1 MKLALQNTIVL
12 TAIFVA
18 PAILA
23 VDAGAHSVEVR
34 KREYASLQKDLEAAR
49 PADDASKEEM
59 VAYLELSKDSYEKF
73 AKAHPKTPEGF
84 EAAASIAGLLTQYR
98 HPEALKF
105 SELAADS
112 APAAGVEIQRVA
124 LCWVWIVQGR
134 LEKLDADG
142 AMAAL
147 EKVKSLSKPLYDRIS
162 AEVEGAI
169 KKINQDKDLASKLK
183 PGNEAFQIAAKDIR
197 GRDFSLE
204 GLRGSVVIVHFW
216 SPAHISELQNLGD
229 LHKMWRARGLEIV
242 GISLDQDET
251 ELKDAVRDNEVKW
264 TVLSDHKGWDSQF
277 AQKWGI
283 LSLPRNYLIDR
294 KGIIRY
300 VNLKD
305 EQLSAAVKKLL
316 NEDK

>member
-1 MKLALQNTIVL
+1 MKMSALILVLAFI
-12 TAIFVA
+12 A

-23 VDAGAHSVEVR
+23 GDAAADSVETR

-49 PADDASKEEM
+49 PADDASKEEL

-84 EAAASIAGLLTQYR
+84 EAAASIAELLTR
-98 HPEALKF
+98 FHHPEALKY
-105 SELAADS
+105 SELAAES
-112 APAAGVEIQRVA
+112 APAAGVELQRVA
-124 LCWVWIVQGR
+124 LCWVWIVYGR
-134 LEKLDADG
+134 LEKQDTEG
-142 AMAAL
+142 AMTAL
-147 EKVKSLSKPLYDRIS
+147 EKVKSLSKPMYDRIS
-162 AEVEGAI
+162 AEVEGVVR
-169 KKINQDKDLASKLK
+169 KINQDKNIAAKLK
-183 PGNEAFQIAAKDIR
+183 PGNEPIPIQAKDIR

-204 GLRGSVVIVHFW
+204 ALRGSVVIVHFW
-216 SPAHISELQNLGD
+216 SPAFIGELPNLGD
-229 LHKMWRARGLEIV
+229 LYKMSHARGLEIA
-242 GISLDQDET
+242 GISLDQDEA